1 MSDLESLPG
10 MTPKTVENL
19 AKLNVT
25 TIFDLLFHLPLRYHD
40 RTRITNICDVAVN
53 TEVQVIG
60 HVYNAKVIFGRRRMM
75 TATLL
80 DDSGH
85 ITLRFFHF
93 SKSQLKGLAD
103 GKRVLCF
110 GEARLS
116 RNKLEMVHPQ
126 YRILQDNESVVLPN
140 CLEPVYP
147 TTKGLQQ
154 KRLKSV
160 IEKALQWA
168 DKNQCYFKDVLEG
181 FEYTQVE
188 NIPTVNFSMLDML
201 KQVHKPLVNSDKQ
214 ALIARKSPAQRRL
227 IFDELLAHHLSIMQ
241 IRLRSDQRKGYEIS
255 PNQRLVKPFIKN
267 LNFEMTRAQKN
278 VLQEIIQDMNA
289 QKPMMRLVQ
298 GDVGSGKTVVALI
311 ACLYAVEN
319 GYQATVMAPTE
330 LLAEQHYRY
339 FSSQLLPLGVQV
351 AWLSSGLPVKKKKE
365 MLELIAS
372 GTASVVIGTHAL
384 FQEGVE
390 FRNLALTVTDEQHR
404 FGVQQRLQL
413 SKKGTGDDIFPHQ
426 LTMTATPIPRTL
438 AMSMY
443 AHLDYSVIDELPPGR
458 KPVTTVAIADTRR
471 EDVINRIKDA
481 CREGAQAYWV
491 CSLIEESDALQSQ
504 AATET
509 HAHLQVQLNELKIG
523 LLHGRMKSAEKEQ
536 VMQDF
541 IHKKIHVLVA
551 TTVIEVGVDVPN
563 ASLMIIENAE
573 RFGLAQLHQL
583 RGRVGRGEKQSSC
596 VLLYKT
602 PLGDLAK
609 KRLDALRN
617 STDGF
622 ELARIDLELRGPG
635 EVLGT
640 KQSGDMQMRMANL
653 SKDMS
658 LLPEVQKASRWL
670 VENHPERIEIV
681 LRRWLG
687 KAVEYANA

>member
-1 MSDLESLPG
+1 VSDLESLSSI
-10 MTPKTVENL
+10 TPKTLENL
-19 AKLNVT
+19 AKLNIT
-25 TIFDLLFHLPLRYHD
+25 SIFDLLFHLPLRYND
-40 RTRITNICDVAVN
+40 RTVITNICDIVFN
-53 TEVQVIG
+53 HESQVIG
-60 HVYNAKVIFGRRRMM
+60 RVYNAKVVYGRRRMM

-80 DDSGH
+80 DDTGE

-93 SKSQLKGLAD
+93 SNSQLKGLAD

-110 GEARLS
+110 GEARRS
-116 RNKLEMVHPQ
+116 RGRIEMIHPQ
-126 YRILQDNESVVLPN
+126 YRVLQDHESVTLPD

-154 KRLKSV
+154 KRLRTL
-160 IEKALQWA
+160 IENALNWA
-168 DKNQCYFKDVLEG
+168 EKNYPHFDDVLG
-181 FEYTQVE
+181 GMQDRFI
-188 NIPTVNFSMLDML
+188 NDKPMLHAL
-201 KQVHKPLVNSDKQ
+201 NEVHRPDVDSDKQ
-214 ALIARKSPAQRRL
+214 SLFARKHPAQKQL
-227 IFDELLAHHLSIMQ
+227 VFDELLAHHLSIMK
-241 IRLRSDQRKGYEIS
+241 IRLRSDQRKGYKLES
-255 PNQRLVKPFIKN
+255 NNRLVASFLEN
-267 LNFEMTRAQKN
+267 LDFEMTSAQKK
-278 VLQEIIQDMNA
+278 VLQEIRHDMNCEH
-289 QKPMMRLVQ
+289 PMMRLVQ
-298 GDVGSGKTVVALI
+298 GDVGSGKTVVALV

-319 GYQATVMAPTE
+319 DYQAAIMAPTE

-339 FSSQLLPLGVQV
+339 FTNQLLPLGVQV
-351 AWLSSGLPVKKKKE
+351 AWLSSGLPSKKKRQ

-372 GTASVVIGTHAL
+372 GTASVVVGTHAL
-384 FQEGVE
+384 FQEGVA
-390 FRNLALTVTDEQHR
+390 FKNLALSITDEQHR

-413 SKKGTGDDIFPHQ
+413 SQKGSADTVFPHQ

-458 KPVTTVAIADTRR
+458 KPISTVAIADTRR
-471 EDVINRIKDA
+471 DDVIERIKAA

-509 HAHLQVQLNELKIG
+509 HAHLQVQLNELNIG

-551 TTVIEVGVDVPN
+551 TTVIEVGVDVAN

-583 RGRVGRGEKQSSC
+583 RGRVGRGDKQSSC

-617 STDGF
+617 TTDGF

-640 KQSGDMQMRMANL
+640 KQSGDMQMRIANL
-653 SKDMS
+653 SKDLA
-658 LLPEVQKASRWL
+658 LLPEVQKAARWL
-670 VENHPERIEIV
+670 IENHPERVEIV

-687 KAVEYANA
+687 HAVEYANA

>member
-1 MSDLESLPG
+1 MSDLENLPG
-10 MTPKTVENL
+10 ITPKAIENL
-19 AKLNVT
+19 AKLNIS
-25 TIFDLLFHLPLRYHD
+25 TIFDLLFHLPLRYND
-40 RTRITNICDVAVN
+40 RTVITNMSDITCN
-53 TEVQVIG
+53 KELQVIG
-60 HVYNAKVIFGRRRMM
+60 RVYNAKVVFGRRRMM
-75 TATLL
+75 TATLI
-80 DDSGH
+80 DDTGE
-85 ITLRFFHF
+85 INLRFFHF
-93 SKSQLKGLAD
+93 SNSQLKGLAD

-110 GEARLS
+110 GEPRRS
-116 RNKLEMVHPQ
+116 RNRIEMVHPQ
-126 YRILQDNESVVLPN
+126 YRVLQDHESVILSDR
-140 CLEPVYP
+140 LESVYP

-154 KRLKSV
+154 KRLQSL
-160 IEKALQWA
+160 IEKALIWA
-168 DKNQCYFKDVLEG
+168 EKNQPKFDDVLAG
-181 FEYTQVE
+181 MKK
-188 NIPTVNFSMLDML
+188 NSSSNMSMLEML
-201 KQVHKPLVNSDKQ
+201 NEVHRPHIDSDKQ
-214 ALIARKSPAQRRL
+214 ALFERQHPAQKRL
-227 IFDELLAHHLSIMQ
+227 IFDELLAHHLSIMR
-241 IRLRSDQRKGYEIS
+241 IRMRSDQRKGYKLIS
-255 PNQRLVKPFIKN
+255 NDRFVPAFLKN
-267 LNFEMTRAQKN
+267 LNFEMTSAQSK
-278 VLQEIIQDMNA
+278 VLEEIKQDMSSEH
-289 QKPMMRLVQ
+289 PMMRLVQ
-298 GDVGSGKTVVALI
+298 GDVGSGKTVVALV

-319 GYQATVMAPTE
+319 NCQAVVMAPTE

-339 FSSQLLPLGVQV
+339 FTHQLMPLGIQV
-351 AWLSSGLPVKKKKE
+351 AWLSSGLPAKKKRQ

-372 GTASVVIGTHAL
+372 GTASVVVGTHAL

-390 FRNLALTVTDEQHR
+390 FKNLALSITDEQHR

-413 SKKGTGDDIFPHQ
+413 SQKGSEDTVFPHQ

-458 KPVTTVAIADTRR
+458 KPITTVAIADTRR
-471 EDVINRIKDA
+471 EDVIDRIKDA

-504 AATET
+504 AATDT
-509 HAHLQVQLNELKIG
+509 HAHLQVQLNELNIG

-583 RGRVGRGEKQSSC
+583 RGRVGRGDKQSSC

-609 KRLDALRN
+609 KRLEALRN
-617 STDGF
+617 TTDGF

-640 KQSGDMQMRMANL
+640 KQSGDMQMRIANL
-653 SKDMS
+653 SKDLP
-658 LLPEVQKASRWL
+658 LLPDVQQAAHWL
-670 VENHPERIEIV
+670 IDNHPERVETV

-687 KAVEYANA
+687 SAVEYANA